1 MSAVI
6 VVSSQ
11 IDLPT
16 LAFLKKQLAGQLTGI
31 VSSAL
36 GGTVPVIYRPAI
48 AQDFNVNGTPTLT
61 NARLSTSS
69 LTAATVNASVFK
81 TALPNNKA
89 IGIYGY
95 AALSAI
101 PNIDAIIFSIG
112 GAKTLA
118 QIQLTEIYANQETV
132 GYFDP
137 IIFYPNQTIQIG
149 LLSHDGVTTAEE
161 FDLLA
166 YVAEP
171 VGLTLAPN
179 DIS

>member
-1 MSAVI
+1 MP
-6 VVSSQ
+6 VV
-11 IDLPT
+11 
-16 LAFLKKQLAGQLTGI
+16 
-31 VSSAL
+31 
-36 GGTVPVIYRPAI
+36 YRPAI
-48 AQDFNVNGTPTLT
+48 AQDFNPNASAALT
-61 NARLSTSS
+61 NARLSVLVAT
-69 LTAATVNASVFK
+69 LTAATINTNVFS

-89 IGIYGY
+89 VGIYGY
-95 AALSAI
+95 VGVSAV
-101 PNIDAIIFSIG
+101 PNIDAITFSIG

-118 QIQLTEIYANQETV
+118 QIQLTELYGNPETV

-137 IIFYPNQTIQIG
+137 IIFYPNQTMRIG
-149 LLSHDGVTTAEE
+149 LLSHDGLVATEE